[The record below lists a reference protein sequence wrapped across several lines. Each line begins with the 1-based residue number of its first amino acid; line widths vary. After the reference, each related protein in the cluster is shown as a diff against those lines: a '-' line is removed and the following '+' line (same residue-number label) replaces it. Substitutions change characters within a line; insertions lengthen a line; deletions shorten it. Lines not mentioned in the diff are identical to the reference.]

1 MDQINFTLL
10 EIVLKG
16 AMWTIIVSVLSMLLG
31 MLLAIIFLG
40 FQKTPFKLISAPFEV
55 FLMMLRGLPEIVM
68 VFLVYY
74 GGSQLLSNF
83 DINLSA
89 FTAGIIALALVFASY
104 ASQTLRGAIESIP
117 QGQWLA
123 ARALG
128 IGKVKIFFDI
138 ILPQMWR
145 QAIPGLT
152 NQWLSLLK
160 DSSLVSTIGISE
172 IIFTTSSV
180 IKVTHQPFTWYI
192 IAAILYLIISVVS
205 NLIIKRLDRHF
216 NSYLITAN
224 N

>member
-1 MDQINFTLL
+1 MEQINLSLL

-16 AMWTIIVSVLSMLLG
+16 AGWTVVVSVLSMLLG
-31 MLLAIIFLG
+31 MVLSTIFLG
-40 FQKTPFKLISAPFEV
+40 LQKTPLKIISAPFEV
-55 FLMMLRGLPEIVM
+55 LLMMLRGLPEIVLI
-68 VFLVYY
+68 FLVYY
-74 GGSQLLSNF
+74 GGSQFLSNF
-83 DINLSA
+83 GINLNA
-89 FTAGIIALALVFASY
+89 FAAGIFALALIFASY
-104 ASQTLRGAIESIP
+104 GSQTLRGAIESIP

-123 ARALG
+123 AKALG
-128 IGKVKIFFDI
+128 LGRMKIFFDI

-192 IAAILYLIISVVS
+192 IAACLYLIITIIS
-205 NLIIKRLDRHF
+205 NALIKRLDRHF
-216 NSYLITAN
+216 NAYLITN
-224 N
+224 NN

>member
-1 MDQINFTLL
+1 MEAINFTLL
-10 EIVLKG
+10 LIVLKG
-16 AMWTIIVSVLSMLLG
+16 AVWTIIVSVLSMLLG
-31 MLLAIIFLG
+31 MVLAIIFLG
-40 FQKTPFKLISAPFEV
+40 FQKAPWRIISAPFDV
-55 FLMMLRGLPEIVM
+55 LLMMLRGLPEIVM

-83 DINLSA
+83 NINLDA
-89 FTAGIIALALVFASY
+89 FAAGIIALGLIFAAY

-117 QGQWLA
+117 QGQWLSA
-123 ARALG
+123 KALG
-128 IGKVKIFFDI
+128 VNRVKIFFDI

-160 DSSLVSTIGISE
+160 DSSLVSIIGISE

-192 IAAILYLIISVVS
+192 IAAILYLIISIVS
-205 NLIIKRLDRHF
+205 NAIIKRLDRHF
-216 NSYLITAN
+216 NAYLIPTK
-224 N
+224 